1 MLGKVLK
8 HEFKNSYFDITI
20 VNGSLILAGVLNA
33 MLIRTR
39 LSLLYSLSST
49 ALAGLIIASF
59 VILLM
64 NIVNSFNKKMFSSEG
79 YLTFT
84 LPVSVD
90 NLLIGKLIVNMV
102 WYLFTTFAIALSI
115 SLFIYSAISAGFPE
129 LLELLS
135 KIFVIDENFI
145 LILMISIMRMA
156 IELLSFLIL
165 VLFTLA
171 ILNAGKIRKNKKLAG
186 FGIFFGLSIAV
197 NWIKYLLPVIP
208 YTLAYDGNFILEH
221 YQEMEGMQITSL
233 LDFNDLFWNVAVIVG
248 MYFWSRTLIYKH
260 LELGRKAGCIHE
272 NTRNGKA
279 GIAFVPGNRP

>member
-156 IELLSFLIL
+156 IELLAFLIL

-260 LELGRKAGCIHE
+260 LELE
-272 NTRNGKA
+272 
-279 GIAFVPGNRP
+279 